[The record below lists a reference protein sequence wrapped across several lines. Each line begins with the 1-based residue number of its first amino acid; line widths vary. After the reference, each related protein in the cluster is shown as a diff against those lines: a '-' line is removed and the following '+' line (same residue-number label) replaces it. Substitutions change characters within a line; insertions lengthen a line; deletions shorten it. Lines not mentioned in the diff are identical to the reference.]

1 MPSFYTSRKGFLSVD
16 ALALD
21 DRDAAVV
28 QTHNRSLGQLMQ
40 HMHVIDHLR

>member
-1 MPSFYTSRKGFLSVD
+1 MPLFYTSRKGFLSVD

-28 QTHNRSLGQLMQ
+28 QEIIRTTEA
-40 HMHVIDHLR
+40 